1 MKKNLLFSLMA
12 ACALTFTACSDDD
25 DPMISPSDLSTTFG
39 TDATTSLNLSYSDS
53 PISGKQVKFYTKDS
67 KTASITLMDVIP
79 GQAEAVIDNIKL
91 TEAENEYIFSGA
103 STITRATGYTVNYSG
118 SVKKGEL
125 TLKLNVTVPDP
136 QGWAKNYALG
146 NYTPG
151 SFEFDG
157 NPFGTVVGGA
167 LYVEWGGIEDPTAPL
182 YSGLLRAMGGI
193 LLPQVVKTV
202 MLETDGNVRAE
213 YAPDHAIVFDQDQVM
228 GMLSGIV
235 PDANVINALI
245 PTTGWQSSP
254 KNLAYW
260 FEKDNQLYL
269 KLNVSA
275 IVSQTM
281 DDNATEG
288 NETLVSVINS
298 VLNGDPASIKSLI
311 GTLGIDLSKVSDET
325 FITLL
330 DWVKNGIPM
339 QVKTVNGHTYIYLD
353 KDALAPLL
361 KLYGPEDEKTS
372 DIVQL
377 WTALAAANLIPEE
390 AQSAGF
396 FIAVLSSY
404 YNMSTVFNLG
414 FDLK

>member
-39 TDATTSLNLSYSDS
+39 TDATTTLNLSYSDS
-53 PISGKQVKFYTKDS
+53 PISGKQVKFNTKDS

-79 GQAEAVIDNIKL
+79 GKAEAVIDNIKL

-103 STITRATGYTVNYSG
+103 STITRANGYTVNYSG

-125 TLKLNVTVPDP
+125 TLKLNVTMPDP

-146 NYTPG
+146 DYTPG
-151 SFEFDG
+151 SFTFY
-157 NPFGTVVGGA
+157 NKPYGTVTGGA
-167 LYVEWGGIEDPTAPL
+167 LYVEWGGIEDETASI
-182 YSGLLRAMGGI
+182 YSGLLRGMGGI
-193 LLPQVVKTV
+193 LLPQVMKTI
-202 MLETDGNVRAE
+202 MLETDGNIRTE
-213 YAPDHAIVFDQDQVM
+213 YAPDNAIVFDQNQIM
-228 GMLSGIV
+228 GMLNGIV
-235 PDANVINALI
+235 PNADEINALI
-245 PTTGWQSSP
+245 PTSGWQSSP

-269 KLNVSA
+269 KLNISA
-275 IVSQTM
+275 IISQAM
-281 DDNATEG
+281 DDNDTAG
-288 NETLVSVINS
+288 NETLVSIINS

-325 FITLL
+325 FATLL

-339 QVKTVNGHTYIYLD
+339 KVKTASGHTYIYLG

-361 KLYGPEDEKTS
+361 KSYGPEDEKTS
-372 DIVQL
+372 DIIQL
-377 WTALAAANLIPEE
+377 WNALSAANLFPEE
-390 AQSAGF
+390 AQQAGF
-396 FIAVLSSY
+396 LVAVISSY